1 MYEEDKRFAVIYI
14 YITSFYH
21 LRLYKAYELL
31 NVLSNIDISHEKF
44 NLQYDCISILD
55 VKQMIKTPIT
65 IDKLI
70 SITTKKKQI
79 FYREK
84 LINTWLFQICD

>member
-70 SITTKKKQI
+70 SITTKKNKYFI
-79 FYREK
+79 VR
-84 LINTWLFQICD
+84 N